1 MLQSLHLPV
10 VVVID
15 NTEGGLETGHD
26 LIFHV
31 CQVLSSPELPLQALL
46 VCLQLADVTDQGAA
60 ADNAGEDQ
68 APQPHAVAAAPLHMC
83 SLPAV
88 TSHLPNTCDIEQLLL
103 L

>member
-10 VVVID
+10 MVVID
-15 NTEGGLETGHD
+15 NTEGGLEAGHD

-31 CQVLSSPELPLQALL
+31 CQVLSGPQLPLQALL
-46 VCLQLADVTDQGAA
+46 VCLQLADTADQGAA

-68 APQPHAVAAAPLHMC
+68 TPQPHAVAAAPLHMC

-88 TSHLPNTCDIEQLLL
+88 TSQLPNTYGTEQIFR
-103 L
+103 